1 MADRPTDPWE
11 PIEGRCNARK
21 TNGEGLCRQEAGART
36 DHLGVGHCAFHAGA
50 TPNGRK
56 HAQKALLEMQVA
68 ELRQQYQPQTEGLN
82 APAAL
87 LEVLA
92 FVIGMRRTYAA
103 LVDDLL
109 AGDLVQTMT
118 WGDQR
123 SHVLETR
130 LAHWTAESARV
141 AKMAIDAGIAERR
154 IQIEEAQAED
164 LSRFI
169 RGVLLEL
176 GVWDRPEAPEVV
188 ERHLRVLTGGGA
200 DKAA

>member
-1 MADRPTDPWE
+1 MAEPVDPFD

-21 TNGEGLCRQEAGART
+21 TNGEGLCRNEAGKRT
-36 DHLGVGHCAFHAGA
+36 EHLGAGQCYLHGGC
-50 TPNGRK
+50 TPSSTANAKRI
-56 HAQKALLEMQVA
+56 LLDRHVA
-68 ELRQQYQPQTEGLN
+68 ELRQEYQPQTEGLN

-200 DKAA
+200 DEAA